1 MKLAFAAVAALTAAP
16 ALAQTTAAMPG
27 ISGDQPAAMSAS
39 AEATAEGVGQIKSVD
54 AKAGTVTIH
63 HGPIAALGWPAMTMT
78 FKATPEALQAAKA
91 GQTVKF
97 TLKTPDNQIVAIQP
111 Q

>member
-1 MKLAFAAVAALTAAP
+1 MKYPLALLALLAAGPAVAQSMQNMPGTSAAPPAAAAP
-16 ALAQTTAAMPG
+16 AN
-27 ISGDQPAAMSAS
+27 
-39 AEATAEGVGQIKSVD
+39 TAEGVGQIKSVD

-78 FKATPEALQAAKA
+78 FIAAPGALQVAKA

-97 TLKTPDNQIVAIQP
+97 TLATPDNRIVAIQP

>member
-1 MKLAFAAVAALTAAP
+1 MKLALAALVALAAGP

-27 ISGDQPAAMSAS
+27 VNADQHSAMSAG

-63 HGPIAALGWPAMTMT
+63 HGPIPALGWPAMTMT
-78 FKATPEALQAAKA
+78 FKATPEALQTAKA

-97 TLKTPDNQIVAIQP
+97 TLKTPDNQIVAIEP

>member
-1 MKLAFAAVAALTAAP
+1 MNSACAAAVALLTAAP
-16 ALAQTTAAMPG
+16 ALAQTGPAPDAPAGLPVAATPTG
-27 ISGDQPAAMSAS
+27 AAQA
-39 AEATAEGVGQIKSVD
+39 VGQIKSVD

-63 HGPIAALGWPAMTMT
+63 HAPISALGWPAMTMT

-97 TLKTPDNQIVAIQP
+97 TLKTPDNQVVAIQP

>member
-1 MKLAFAAVAALTAAP
+1 MKFVLAAAAALLIAAP
-16 ALAQTTAAMPG
+16 ALAQTAAPDAHAG
-27 ISGDQPAAMSAS
+27 HHPDADAPAAAS
-39 AEATAEGVGQIKSVD
+39 TADAVGQIKSVD

-63 HGPIAALGWPAMTMT
+63 HGPIATLGWPAMTMT
-78 FKATPEALQAAKA
+78 FKASPEALQAAKP

-97 TLKTPDNQIVAIQP
+97 TLKTPDNQVVAIQP